1 VVINDIFTI
10 PNPFAMNRKLTLAF
24 ALLVLAIHPSI
35 AVTPDSV
42 VQATNKSVSQ
52 VLGVYTQKAE
62 DTNPKNNGE
71 AFAGD
76 VIKIKISNPGQFLAS
91 KPTDQSKL
99 LLYID
104 GLPFTGVYSTY
115 FDQYAKANAAGNA
128 YPAAVSVPFVL
139 LRNEATKEMWDYLYR
154 NSSWRAS
161 KITVKI
167 SVGWEGM
174 FPLEPG
180 KNVNN
185 NLNIIYFKDC
195 LVEIFMI
202 FYLAFVVA
210 FIVIAFR
217 SKMLRGSAQL
227 SAEPGGVLVYGPY
240 SLAQTQLMFWTIVI
254 LGGFI
259 YTLVLTSI
267 SNSINTSVM
276 LLLGISIT
284 TTGAATFV
292 DYYKK
297 VTPSIT
303 VNPKPTEGSFFKD
316 ILSDGDTYSVQRIQT
331 AVWNLV
337 LGIYFVYYTMD
348 NKAMPVFPDAL
359 LALAGVSSVGYVASK
374 RAENV

>member
-1 VVINDIFTI
+1 
-10 PNPFAMNRKLTLAF
+10 MKCKLILAF
-24 ALLVLAIHPSI
+24 ALMVLFSHPCI
-35 AVTPDSV
+35 AVMRDTVAPPAGKPVSV
-42 VQATNKSVSQ
+42 

-62 DTNPKNNGE
+62 ETNPKDNGE

-76 VIKIKISNPGQFLAS
+76 VIKVKISNPGQFLEN

-104 GLPFTGVYSTY
+104 GLPFIGIYSTY
-115 FDQYAKANAAGNA
+115 FDHYAKANNLGKT
-128 YPAAVSVPFVL
+128 YPATVVIPFVL
-139 LRNEATKEMWDYLYR
+139 LRNEDTKEMWDYLYH
-154 NSSWRAS
+154 NSNWRAS
-161 KITVKI
+161 RITVKI

-174 FPLEPG
+174 FPLEHG
-180 KNVNN
+180 SNVNN
-185 NLNIIYFKDC
+185 NLDIIYFKDHV
-195 LVEIFMI
+195 LEIFMI
-202 FYLAFVVA
+202 FYVAFVVT
-210 FIVIAFR
+210 FIIIAFR
-217 SKMLRGSAQL
+217 SNMLRGSALQPDQ
-227 SAEPGGVLVYGPY
+227 PGGALVYGPY
-240 SLAQTQLMFWTIVI
+240 SLAQTQLMFWTILI

-297 VTPSIT
+297 VTPAIT
-303 VNPKPTEGSFFKD
+303 VIPKNQGSFFRD

-337 LGIYFVYYTMD
+337 LGLYFIYYTMD
-348 NKAMPVFPDAL
+348 NKAMPIFPDTL
-359 LALAGVSSVGYVASK
+359 LVLAGVSSAGYVASK
-374 RAENV
+374 RAENT

>member
-1 VVINDIFTI
+1 
-10 PNPFAMNRKLTLAF
+10 MMRKITLAF
-24 ALLVLAIHPSI
+24 ALLLLAVYPSI
-35 AVTPDSV
+35 AVTPDSI
-42 VQATNKSVSQ
+42 AKPISNPVSQ
-52 VLGVYTQKAE
+52 VLGVYTQKTE
-62 DTNPKNNGE
+62 ETNPTHNGE

-76 VIKIKISNPGQFLAS
+76 VIKVKISNPGQFLS
-91 KPTDQSKL
+91 TKPTDQSKL

-115 FDQYAKANAAGNA
+115 FDQYAKANATGNG

-139 LRNEATKEMWDYLYR
+139 LRNEQTKEMWDYLYR
-154 NSSWRAS
+154 NSNWRAS

-174 FPLEPG
+174 FPLDAG
-180 KNVNN
+180 KDVNN

-195 LVEIFMI
+195 LVEVFMI
-202 FYLAFVVA
+202 FYLAFVIT

-217 SKMLRGSAQL
+217 SKMLRGSAQQPT
-227 SAEPGGVLVYGPY
+227 EPGGALVYGPY

-284 TTGAATFV
+284 TTGVATFV

-297 VTPSIT
+297 VTVSIT
-303 VNPKPTEGSFFKD
+303 VIPKPTEGSFFKD

-348 NKAMPVFPDAL
+348 NKSMPVFPDAL
-359 LALAGVSSVGYVASK
+359 LALAGVSSVGYVTSK

>member
-1 VVINDIFTI
+1 
-10 PNPFAMNRKLTLAF
+10 MNHKLALVF
-24 ALLVLAIHPSI
+24 ALMMFAIHPSI
-35 AVTPDSV
+35 AQKPDSV
-42 VQATNKSVSQ
+42 APIVSKPASV
-52 VLGVYTQKAE
+52 VLGVYTQKTE
-62 DTNPKNNGE
+62 DTNPTDNGE

-91 KPTDQSKL
+91 KPMDKSKL

-115 FDQYAKANAAGNA
+115 FDQYAKANATGGA
-128 YPAAVSVPFVL
+128 YPAAVTIPFVL
-139 LRNEATKEMWDYLYR
+139 MRNEDTKEMWDYLYR
-154 NSSWRAS
+154 NSNWRAT

-174 FPLEPG
+174 FPLDAG

-195 LVEIFMI
+195 LVEVFMI
-202 FYLAFVVA
+202 FYIAFVVT
-210 FIVIAFR
+210 FIIIAFR
-217 SKMLRGSAQL
+217 SKMLRGSAQ
-227 SAEPGGVLVYGPY
+227 APAQPGDALVYGPY
-240 SLAQTQLMFWTIVI
+240 SLAQTQLMFWTIMI

-267 SNSINTSVM
+267 ANSINTSVM

-297 VTPSIT
+297 VTTSIT
-303 VNPKPTEGSFFKD
+303 VVPKPTAGSFFKD

-337 LGIYFVYYTMD
+337 LGIYFVYYTID

>member
-1 VVINDIFTI
+1 MT
-10 PNPFAMNRKLTLAF
+10 RKLILAF
-24 ALLVLAIHPSI
+24 ALLVF
-35 AVTPDSV
+35 AVSVSVGATPNST
-42 VQATNKSVSQ
+42 VQANNKPASV
-52 VLGVYTQKAE
+52 VLGVYTQKTE
-62 DTNPKNNGE
+62 DRNPTDNGE
-71 AFAGD
+71 AYAGD
-76 VIKIKISNPGQFLAS
+76 VIKVKISNPGQFLAA
-91 KPTDQSKL
+91 KPMDKSKL

-104 GLPFTGVYSTY
+104 GLPFTGVNSTY
-115 FDQYAKANAAGNA
+115 FDQYAKANAGSGV
-128 YPAAVSVPFVL
+128 YPAAVTIPFVL
-139 LRNEATKEMWDYLYR
+139 LRNEDTKEMWDYLYR
-154 NSSWRAS
+154 NSNWRAS

-174 FPLEPG
+174 FPLDAG

-195 LVEIFMI
+195 LVEVFMI
-202 FYLAFVVA
+202 FYVAFVIT

-217 SKMLRGSAQL
+217 SKMLRGWAQQP
-227 SAEPGGVLVYGPY
+227 ATPGGPLVYGPY

-284 TTGAATFV
+284 TTGVATFV

-297 VTPSIT
+297 VTPSII
-303 VNPKPTEGSFFKD
+303 VNPKPTAGSFFKD

-348 NKAMPVFPDAL
+348 NKSMPVFPDAL